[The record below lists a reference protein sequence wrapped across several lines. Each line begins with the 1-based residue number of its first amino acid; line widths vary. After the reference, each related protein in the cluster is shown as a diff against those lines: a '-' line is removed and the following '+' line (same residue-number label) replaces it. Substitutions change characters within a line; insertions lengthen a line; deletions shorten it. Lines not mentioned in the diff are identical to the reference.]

1 MITLHPDLKLQPIKE
16 KDHKKLFNLM
26 QEIYPPAYSHFWKDQ
41 GAWYLELCYTIDNL
55 KKELARERSHYFFIQ
70 WNNETIG
77 ILKYDFPF
85 SPREIEIPNAMKL
98 HRLYLHPS
106 THGKGI
112 APKIMTYLEEIA
124 KSNGL
129 DSIWLEAMERQEQAK
144 RFYHKMGYQLIHT
157 YTLDF
162 ENFLPG
168 YADIQILRKK
178 LT

>member
-1 MITLHPDLKLQPIKE
+1 MITPHPDLKLQPITE
-16 KDHKKLFNLM
+16 KDHKKLFDLM
-26 QEIYPPAYSHFWKDQ
+26 KKIYTPAYSHFWIDQ
-41 GAWYLELCYTIDNL
+41 GEWYLELCYNIDNL

-70 WNNETIG
+70 WSNKTIG

-129 DSIWLEAMERQEQAK
+129 DTIWLEAMARQEQAK
-144 RFYHKMGYQLIHT
+144 CFYKKMGYKLIHS
-157 YTLDF
+157 YKLDF
-162 ENFLPG
+162 ERFNPG
-168 YADIQILRKK
+168 FEQIQILQKK
-178 LT
+178 LN